1 MMKVYVRTPARLHL
15 GLIDLGGELGRVFG
29 GIGVAVNC
37 PNVILEAESAQN
49 LELKGEKNENL
60 RPIVELLVKK
70 YNRSPQVSINLRQT
84 IPEHVGLGSGT
95 QLSLAAAV
103 AISRLFHLKLSIEN
117 LARLT
122 GRGHVSG
129 VGTALFKEG
138 GFVVEAGLKSQG
150 NKPNVQAS
158 ENLPPVIFRQLF
170 PEDWFFVVAIPN
182 VKKGLS
188 GKDEAAAFKNLQ
200 PMQKEKAA
208 LISHLIVMG
217 LLPAIKEKDI
227 ETFGKSLT
235 EIQSIVGDYFATVQG
250 ARFSSSPSADCIKHM
265 LENGAYGAG
274 QSSWGPTVYGIA
286 HGEAE
291 AKKLSLST
299 KKFLQ
304 KNVGGQ
310 TFFTTTNNKGAYIKT
325 TQS

>member
-1 MMKVYVRTPARLHL
+1 MRVYVRTPARLHL

-29 GIGVAVNC
+29 GIGVAINR

-49 LELKGEKNENL
+49 LEFKGEKSEKL
-60 RPIVELLVKK
+60 RPIVELLLKK
-70 YNRSPQVSINLRQT
+70 YNINPQVSINVRQT

-95 QLSLAAAV
+95 QLSLAVAV
-103 AISRLFHLKLSIEN
+103 AVSMLFRLNVSVES

-129 VGTALFKEG
+129 VGTALFKQG

-150 NKPNVQAS
+150 NTPNPKAL
-158 ENLPPVIFRQLF
+158 ENLPPIIFRHSF

-188 GKDEAAAFKNLQ
+188 GQEEATTFGHLP
-200 PMQKEKAA
+200 PMHKEKAA

-217 LLPAIKEKDI
+217 LLPALMERDI

-235 EIQSIVGDYFATVQG
+235 EIQGVVGDYFSTVQG
-250 ARFSSSPSADCIKHM
+250 ERFSSSPSRDCVKHM

-274 QSSWGPTVYGIA
+274 QSSWGPTVYGLA
-286 HGEAE
+286 YGEAE
-291 AKKLSLST
+291 AKKLSVST
-299 KKFLQ
+299 QRFLQ
-304 KNVGGQ
+304 ESVGGQ
-310 TFFTTTNNKGAYIKT
+310 VFFTKANNKGAYIKSST
-325 TQS
+325 S